1 MANFLPQQIKKGLT
15 LVLFLALSSLS
26 IKAQIVNETFNY
38 NVGDTL
44 LNVGYSNTAASTNN
58 TIKVTGPA
66 LTYNL
71 YPTSGVG
78 NSITIDSAGL
88 DVYKSYSTGTATDI
102 YTAFIVKVTK
112 AATGD
117 YFFATS
123 PNPFATTYTTRLF
136 VKTNA
141 TNDIAFGILKGSS
154 TANIVYTGFTYALNT
169 NYLMVIHYKTL
180 PGATNDSIHLYINP
194 AIASSLP
201 GVPTVTCTDV
211 ISADLSAHGSYVFR
225 QGASSSGARV
235 DLSCLRIDT
244 TVTGLFD
251 IASTPTAAQPSF
263 SPIGG
268 TYNNAQTV
276 SMSSTT
282 AGASIYYTLDGST
295 PTSASTLYAN
305 PITVDSAKTL
315 KARAYKTGYDSSIV
329 SNASYIFVAANPT
342 FNPTPG
348 TFVGNQNITLN
359 CSTVG
364 ASIYYTTNGT
374 TPTMSSSLYTAPI
387 AITTST
393 NFKIKAFKSGYDTSI
408 TVSGNFII
416 NAQPTAAAPVFA
428 PSGGVY
434 NASQS
439 VTITSATAGADIR
452 YTLDN
457 SEPTSASTLY
467 TAALTVNSS
476 DTIKARTFKTG
487 YDSSAVT
494 TEIYRFKAATPAI
507 SPAGGTFTSPQSI
520 SISCASAG
528 AQIYYTLNGIDPTS
542 SSTLYTAPFIVS
554 TSNMV
559 KARAYVA
566 GYDTSSI
573 DVQTYIINTPVAAT
587 PTFSPGGGSYTSAQ
601 NVTISSTTV
610 GASIR
615 YTLDGSEPTSTSLL
629 YSTPISIS
637 TITTLKAR
645 AFANGFD
652 SSAVG
657 VASYY
662 FSSSNILTSV
672 SDVYF
677 QNFDSL
683 GTNYSIFPTSWT
695 GFRYG
700 GSGSLGAVLT
710 PIYFNGTAT
719 SGAIYAAGPSNTGD
733 RALGSI
739 ASGTT
744 VPIYGTYFVNQTG
757 STITKVILSGVNEQ
771 WKSGSDPAVNEVDTF
786 SYSFNSSGFFNGTWN
801 FLPGMNLNE
810 IATSTTT
817 SAGMDGNLPANRMEI
832 SDSIQSINWNNGDTL
847 WIRWLDP
854 NNVGTDGLCAVDN
867 FSLKVSDVVVVS
879 TPTFTPASGTYT
891 SAQNVTISTT
901 TAGATI
907 HYTTDGTSPTAASAL
922 YTSPI
927 NVNTSMIIKAKAF
940 KTGFDSSAVAY
951 GAYVINL
958 AVAPTVVTN
967 AVSQITSHGVILH
980 GDVTSDGGATVLR
993 RGFCYST
1000 NQNPTI
1006 ANDTIGQ
1013 AGGVGAFS
1021 ANLNTLIPNTTYYY
1035 KAYAVNSGGLS
1046 YGSQMSFQTLID
1058 GIDLSEGKAIS
1069 MYPNPAKNE
1078 VNINNADGFSVT
1090 VYSLV
1095 GQQLKKEEIKNPS
1108 YKLTISD
1115 LPSGVYILSFQNDG
1129 KKFAYRLTKQ

>member
-1 MANFLPQQIKKGLT
+1 MAKFLPQQIKKALT

-26 IKAQIVNETFNY
+26 IKAQIVNETFNF
-38 NVGDTL
+38 NVGDSL
-44 LNVGYSNTAASTNN
+44 VNNGYTVTAASTVLP
-58 TIKVTGPA
+58 IKVTGNA
-66 LTYNL
+66 LSFTG

-78 NSITIDSAGL
+78 KSITIDTIGQ
-88 DVYKSYSTGTATDI
+88 DIYKSYTVGTATDI

-112 AATGD
+112 ASTGD

-123 PNPFATTYTTRLF
+123 PNPFATTYNTRLF

-141 TNDIAFGILKGSS
+141 TNDLAFGILKGS
-154 TANIVYTGFTYALNT
+154 TAGNTVYSGYNYALNT
-169 NYLMVIHYKTL
+169 NYLIVIHYKIF
-180 PGATNDSIHLYINP
+180 PGTANDSIHLYIDP
-194 AIASSLP
+194 TIGSSLP
-201 GVPTVTCTDV
+201 AVPTASCTD
-211 ISADLSAHGSYVFR
+211 IASGDLVALGSYVFR
-225 QGASSSGARV
+225 QGSSASAPRLELSSF
-235 DLSCLRIDT
+235 RIDSS
-244 TVTGLFD
+244 VAGLFN
-251 IASTPTAAQPSF
+251 IASTPIAATPTF
-263 SPIGG
+263 TPAAG
-268 TYNNAQTV
+268 TYNNSQTV

-295 PTSASTLYAN
+295 PTNASTLYAN
-305 PITVDSAKTL
+305 SITVDSAKTL
-315 KARAYKTGYDSSIV
+315 KARAYKIGYDSSAV
-329 SNASYIFVAANPT
+329 GSATYTFTVANPSFT
-342 FNPTPG
+342 PTPG
-348 TFVGNQNITLN
+348 TFVGNQNITLS
-359 CSTVG
+359 CSTAG

-374 TPTMSSSLYTAPI
+374 IPTISSSLYTAPI

-393 NFKIKAFKSGYDTSI
+393 NFKIKAFKSGYDTSN
-408 TVSGNFII
+408 TVSGSFII

-428 PSGGVY
+428 PTGGVY
-434 NASQS
+434 NTSQS
-439 VTITSATAGADIR
+439 VTITSSTVGADIR

-457 SEPTSASTLY
+457 TEPTSASTLY
-467 TAALTVNSS
+467 TAALTVNSN

-520 SISCASAG
+520 SISCASPG

-542 SSTLYTAPFIVS
+542 SATLYTVPFSVS

-559 KARAYVA
+559 KARAYVT

-601 NVTISSTTV
+601 NVSISSTTV

-615 YTLDGSEPTSTSLL
+615 YTLDGGEPTSTSLL
-629 YSTPISIS
+629 YSTPINIS

-662 FSSSNILTSV
+662 FSSSNILSSV

-683 GTNYSIFPTSWT
+683 GTNYTAFPSSWS

-700 GSGSLGAVLT
+700 GSGSIGAVLT
-710 PIYFNGTAT
+710 PIYFNGSAT
-719 SGAIYAAGPSNTGD
+719 SGAVYAAGPSNTGD
-733 RALGSI
+733 RAIGSI

-771 WKSGSDPAVNEVDTF
+771 WKSGSDAAVNEVDTF

-817 SAGMDGNLPANRMEI
+817 SAGMDGNLPANQVSI

-854 NNVGTDGLCAVDN
+854 NNFGTDGLCAVDN

-891 SAQNVTISTT
+891 SAQNVTISTS
-901 TAGATI
+901 TAGAAI
-907 HYTTDGTSPTAASAL
+907 HYTTDGTNPTAASTL

-967 AVSQITSHGVILH
+967 AVSQITAYGVILH

-1013 AGGVGAFS
+1013 VGGVGAFS
-1021 ANLNTLIPNTTYYY
+1021 ANLNTLLPNTTYYY

-1095 GQQLKKEEIKNPS
+1095 GLQLKKEEIKTPS
-1108 YKLTISD
+1108 FKLTISD

-1129 KKFAYRLTKQ
+1129 KKYAYRLTKQ